1 MMTTFQKVS
10 QSQGHSINN
19 DLSEFDKANIY
30 NKITASKEF
39 INKIENKIK
48 SGKISIKL
56 ESIKNDQTLE
66 KICDIQM
73 EILNTLI
80 K

>member
-1 MMTTFQKVS
+1 MTTFQKVS